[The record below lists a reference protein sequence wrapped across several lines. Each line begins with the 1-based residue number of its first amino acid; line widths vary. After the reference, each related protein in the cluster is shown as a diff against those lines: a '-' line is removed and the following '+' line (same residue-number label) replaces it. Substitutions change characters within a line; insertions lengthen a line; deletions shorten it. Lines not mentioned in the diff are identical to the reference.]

1 MRSRTSNTVCE
12 ARKYLVCVL
21 IRYSVA
27 AQMID
32 LRSDTVTRPTP
43 EMRRAMADAEVGD
56 DVFDEDPTA
65 QLLQREVAALLGKE
79 AALFV
84 PSGTMANQIALLV
97 HARPGDEV
105 VVSEGAH
112 CAWYESGAAAAWAG
126 VQCVV
131 AGSGPM
137 FSVDDLDAAVKPR
150 VYYYPRTSLVA
161 LENTHNR
168 GGGKVLPQAL
178 VVDVAARARAHGLA
192 VHLDGARLFN
202 ASVASGRSLRELA
215 APADTVSVC
224 LSKGLGAPVGS
235 LLAGDA
241 ARIEAAH
248 RFRKMLGGGMRQVG
262 VLAAAGLYAL
272 RNHSA
277 RLADDHRNASLFAER
292 AARSASLRV
301 LAPETNI
308 VMVDVPGEAAERPA
322 ERLAARAKEAGVLL
336 SVFGPR
342 RLRAVTH
349 LDVSSDAC
357 ARAADALVALAEG

>member
-1 MRSRTSNTVCE
+1 
-12 ARKYLVCVL
+12 
-21 IRYSVA
+21 
-27 AQMID
+27 MID
-32 LRSDTVTRPTP
+32 LRSDTVTRPTS

-56 DVFDEDPTA
+56 DVFDEDPSA
-65 QLLQREVAALLGKE
+65 QRLQREVAALLGKE

-97 HARPGDEV
+97 HTRPGDEV

-126 VQCVV
+126 VQCVA

-137 FSVDDLDAAVKPR
+137 FSPAQLDEALKPR
-150 VYYYPRTSLVA
+150 VYFYPRTRLVA

-168 GGGKVLPQAL
+168 GGGKVLPQHE
-178 VVDVAARARAHGLA
+178 VVAVAERARAHELSL
-192 VHLDGARLFN
+192 HLDGARLFN
-202 ASVASGRSLRELA
+202 ASVASKMTVRELA
-215 APADTVSVC
+215 APFDTVSVC
-224 LSKGLGAPVGS
+224 LSKGLGAPAGS

-241 ARIEAAH
+241 ARITAAH

-272 RNHSA
+272 HHHVD
-277 RLADDHRNASLFAER
+277 RLADDHRNAALFA
-292 AARSASLRV
+292 ARVAESPSLRV

-308 VMVDVPGEAAERPA
+308 VMVDLDGDPAARPA
-322 ERLAARAKEAGVLL
+322 ERLAARAREAGVQL

-349 LDVSSDAC
+349 LDVSEADC
-357 ARAADALVALAEG
+357 ARAADVLVALSNE